1 MNWEFS
7 AAAALMIA
15 YALVCLRRDL
25 PYGKSLCSRQPREGM
40 EP

>member
-1 MNWEFS
+1 MNWEFA

-15 YALVCLRRDL
+15 YALVCLHRRL
-25 PYGKSLCSRQPREGM
+25 RSRQPREGM